1 MIGQAV
7 SHYRILER
15 LGGGGMG
22 VVYKAE
28 DTRLHRFVALK
39 FLPDEV
45 ARDPQVLARFQREAQ
60 AASALNH
67 SNICTIYDIG
77 EENGLAFIAMEHLEG
92 MTLKQDIA
100 GHPMD
105 IETLLPLAIDI
116 ADALDAAH
124 AKGIIH
130 RDIKPANI
138 FVTDRDHAKILDFGL
153 AKVSSTNTAHLDA
166 ATLATHDAD
175 PNQLTSPGSTLGTV
189 AYMSPEQAR
198 GKELDARS
206 DLFSCGAVLYEMAT
220 GQVPFRGETT
230 AAIFDSILNRPLVP
244 PVRLNP
250 DVPQELERII
260 QKALE
265 KDRNLR
271 YQSAAELRADLR
283 RVRRDVESGRS
294 SAVSDANAKPPAAS
308 RRTLGIYGAVA
319 AVVLLALGGFSAWR
333 FLFSSSSRVTIHSI
347 AVIPFANADKQPA
360 LDYLSEGLS
369 EEITNSLARIPTI
382 QVMARSALAKYKSG
396 QDDPLAV
403 GRDLKVDAVL
413 TGRVAQ
419 HSDALDVDAE
429 LVNVATG
436 AQLWGKRYEREI
448 KDAALLQSELTNE
461 VAAQLRPQ
469 LSGQARQSL
478 SRVGTHSSEA
488 YQLYLKGVHYTQN
501 YGKESVDKGIAYF
514 RQAIQAD
521 PNYAL
526 AYAGLSYAYCV
537 ADDFYLSPADSLAK
551 GGELAKKALELD
563 DSLDEAHFAM
573 GCYDFAYRY
582 DWSGAEAEYRRAIDL
597 APRKASVYGYY
608 GWLLVVTDRK
618 DQALLMARQGVE
630 VEPVSPEA
638 NTLLGMDLYQN
649 RQYDAAIKQLRST
662 IDLAPDNWFAHMWL
676 GLCYEYASDLPHALE
691 ELQKSNRLVE
701 NEIPWPLAEL
711 GHLYARM
718 GKTAE
723 AEHLLGDLDH
733 WSKRTYVP
741 PYFFAIVY
749 SGLGQKKQA
758 FASLQRAYEDHSMV
772 LAGLKVDPDF
782 DALHSDPRWG
792 DLLRRMGL
800 HL

>member
-1 MIGQAV
+1 MIGQTI
-7 SHYRILER
+7 SRYRVLEK

-28 DTRLHRFVALK
+28 DTELGRFVALK
-39 FLPDEV
+39 FLPDDV
-45 ARDPQVLARFQREAQ
+45 SRDPQALERFRREAR

-67 SNICTIYDIG
+67 PNICTIYDIG
-77 EENGLAFIAMEHLEG
+77 KSGEQSFIAMEFLEG
-92 MTLKQDIA
+92 VTLKNRIA
-100 GHPMD
+100 GRPVETD
-105 IETLLPLAIDI
+105 ILLGLAIEI

-124 AKGIIH
+124 SKGIIH
-130 RDIKPANI
+130 RDVKPANI
-138 FVTDRDHAKILDFGL
+138 LVTDRGHAKILDFGL
-153 AKVSSTNTAHLDA
+153 AKVSSGNTIYPNAP
-166 ATLATHDAD
+166 TLATQNVEAD
-175 PNQLTSPGSTLGTV
+175 QLTSPGSTLGTV

-220 GQVPFRGETT
+220 GQLPFRGEST
-230 AAIFDSILNRPLVP
+230 AAIFDSILNRPLVA

-250 DVPQELERII
+250 DVPAELERII

-265 KDRNLR
+265 KDRDLR
-271 YQSAAELRADLR
+271 YQSAAELRADLK
-283 RVRRDVESGRS
+283 RVTRDVESGRAS
-294 SAVSDANAKPPAAS
+294 AAS
-308 RRTLGIYGAVA
+308 NIKQESQVSSRRSLGIYGAVA
-319 AVVLLALGGFSAWR
+319 VVVVLILGGFSAWR
-333 FLFSSSSRVTIHSI
+333 LFFPASGRGTIHSI
-347 AVIPFANADKQPA
+347 AVIPFANTDKQPE

-369 EEITNSLARIPTI
+369 EEITNSLSRIPTI
-382 QVMARSALAKYKSG
+382 QVIARSALAKYKSG
-396 QDDPLAV
+396 QDDPLSV
-403 GRDLKVDAVL
+403 GRDLSVDAIL
-413 TGRVAQ
+413 TGRVTQ
-419 HSDALDVDAE
+419 HGDALDVDAE
-429 LVNVATG
+429 LVKVATG
-436 AQLWGKRYEREI
+436 AQLWGKRYERGM

-469 LSGQARQSL
+469 LSGQDRQSL
-478 SRVGTHSSEA
+478 SKVGTNNAEA
-488 YQLYLKGVHYTQN
+488 YQLYLKGRHFTEN
-501 YGKESVDKGIAYF
+501 YGKESVDKGIEYF
-514 RQAIQAD
+514 RQAVQAD

-563 DSLDEAHFAM
+563 DSLDDAHFAM

-582 DWSGAEAEYRRAIDL
+582 DWSGAEAEFRRAIEL

-608 GWLLVVTDRK
+608 GWLLTVTDRK
-618 DQALLMARQGVE
+618 DQAIAMARQGVE

-638 NTLLGMDLYQN
+638 NTLLGMNLYLT

-676 GLCYEYASDLPHALE
+676 GLSYEYTGDLPHAVE
-691 ELQKSNRLVE
+691 ELQKSSKLVE

-711 GHLYARM
+711 GGLYARM
-718 GKTAE
+718 GKRAE
-723 AEHLLGDLDH
+723 AEHILADLDR

-749 SGLGQKKQA
+749 SGLGKKDQA
-758 FASLQRAYEDHSMV
+758 FASLEKAYADHSMV
-772 LAGLKVDPDF
+772 LAALNVDPHF
-782 DALHSDPRWG
+782 DPLHSDPRYG

-800 HL
+800 HM